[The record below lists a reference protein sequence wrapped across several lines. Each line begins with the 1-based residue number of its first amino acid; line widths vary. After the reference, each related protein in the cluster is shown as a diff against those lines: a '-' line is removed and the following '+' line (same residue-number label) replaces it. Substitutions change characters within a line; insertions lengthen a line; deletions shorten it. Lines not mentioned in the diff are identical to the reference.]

1 MKISFLNGLEGEIV
15 GCTAPFLVLA
25 HTIVKPMMGLSCS
38 ARKAASILLEIEI
51 CEAAELCIKA
61 TCVFV
66 CACFCIYKRG
76 RVVHCAALVRKKK
89 VSVFSLVQDTHKEI
103 NWGFL

>member
-1 MKISFLNGLEGEIV
+1 MKISFLSGLEGEIV
-15 GCTAPFLVLA
+15 GCIAPFGA
-25 HTIVKPMMGLSCS
+25 NPHTIIKPMKGLSCS
-38 ARKAASILLEIEI
+38 ARKAVSILLEIEV

-61 TCVFV
+61 TYV

-76 RVVHCAALVRKKK
+76 RAVYCAALVRKKK
-89 VSVFSLVQDTHKEI
+89 VKVFSLIQDTHKEI